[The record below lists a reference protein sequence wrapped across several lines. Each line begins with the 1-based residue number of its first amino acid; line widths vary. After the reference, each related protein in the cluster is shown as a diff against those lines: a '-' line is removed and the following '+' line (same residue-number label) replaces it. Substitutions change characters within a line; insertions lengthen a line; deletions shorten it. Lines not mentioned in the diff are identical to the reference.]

1 MIDTVKEVFQN
12 DILQEVIDSNF
23 NKQQLQELTEN
34 LSRYELRIQ
43 ELEHDF
49 EIKESNINYGQDIE
63 IHYDSEIS
71 GE

>member
-43 ELEHDF
+43 ELEHDL